1 MKFYSLQKTTAMK
14 SLLLTFFLAFTWSI
28 TDTKAQDPVK
38 IKQQA
43 TIMANAFFKGDLNT
57 LMDYT
62 YPKVLARSGGK
73 AKMMA
78 SIKKGLEEMKA
89 AGTSFRSVTLGSVSK
104 VYKAGTE
111 LHCTIPQHSSMN
123 VPGGYVTST
132 SPLMGISGDGGK
144 TWTFI
149 SAGNMGKAELKQ
161 LFPKFNHD
169 LVLEKASTPVFHKE

>member
-1 MKFYSLQKTTAMK
+1 MK
-14 SLLLTFFLAFTWSI
+14 SLFLTLFLAFTWSI
-28 TDTKAQDPVK
+28 TDVKAQDPVK

-78 SIKKGLEEMKA
+78 SIKK
-89 AGTSFRSVTLGSVSK
+89 
-104 VYKAGTE
+104 
-111 LHCTIPQHSSMN
+111 IPQHSSIN